1 MKNKFFSFILVS
13 SITVLIV
20 GCTVPRPAPV
30 ETRTVEMERKPVEAQ
45 FKRNKNLVDG
55 AFYTVRKGDTL
66 FGIAL
71 AFGQNW
77 RDIASWNNLSDPDKI
92 KIGEKLRVMPKD
104 TANAAVSIPLESAA
118 IETPPGR
125 STSGESEVALNE
137 SALDDNDVLPDNGID
152 RDEGLV
158 SSLGWVWPANG
169 QVTEQFSDS
178 NSKGI
183 SIAGASGEAI
193 FAVSDGKVV
202 YSGNGLR
209 GYGNLIIIKHP
220 NEFIT
225 AYAHNKSIFV
235 KEGETVDKGQK
246 IAEMGMSETDSPK
259 LLFEVRK
266 GGKPLDPLLYLPNR

>member
-1 MKNKFFSFILVS
+1 MKNKFFSFILISMIAFVM
-13 SITVLIV
+13 V

-30 ETRTVEMERKPVEAQ
+30 ETRTVEMERKPVEAY
-45 FKRNKNLVDG
+45 FKKNKNLVDG
-55 AFYTVRKGDTL
+55 SFYTVRKGDTL
-66 FGIAL
+66 YGIAL

-92 KIGEKLRVMPKD
+92 KIGEKLRVLPKE
-104 TANAAVSIPLESAA
+104 TGKAAVSIPLKSAA
-118 IETPPGR
+118 IETPPGKP
-125 STSGESEVALNE
+125 SLNE
-137 SALDDNDVLPDNGID
+137 EVVGSERALDDVLVDDSID

-158 SSLGWVWPANG
+158 TSLGWVWPANG
-169 QVTEQFSDS
+169 QITEQFSDS

-183 SIAGASGEAI
+183 SIAGASGESI

-209 GYGNLIIIKHP
+209 GYGNLVIIKHP
-220 NEFIT
+220 DEFIT

-235 KEGETVDKGQK
+235 REGETVNKGQK
-246 IAEMGMSETDSPK
+246 IAEMGMTETDSPK

>member
-1 MKNKFFSFILVS
+1 MKNKFFSFLLISVT
-13 SITVLIV
+13 TVVIV
-20 GCTVPRPAPV
+20 GCTVPKPAPV
-30 ETRTVEMERKPVEAQ
+30 ETRTVELERKPVEAH

-66 FGIAL
+66 YGIAL

-92 KIGEKLRVMPKD
+92 KIGEKLRVVPKD
-104 TANAAVSIPLESAA
+104 TGNAAVSIPLESAA
-118 IETPPGR
+118 IETSPGR
-125 STSGESEVALNE
+125 STSDESQIAGNQRAPSEA
-137 SALDDNDVLPDNGID
+137 LPDESID

-158 SSLGWVWPANG
+158 TSLGWVWPANG
-169 QVTEQFSDS
+169 QITEQFRDS

-209 GYGNLIIIKHP
+209 GYGNLVIIKHP
-220 NEFIT
+220 DEFIT
-225 AYAHNKSIFV
+225 AYAHNRSIFV
-235 KEGETVDKGQK
+235 KEGETVNKGQK

-259 LLFEVRK
+259 LLFEVRR
-266 GGKPLDPLLYLPNR
+266 GGKPLDPLLYLPKR

>member
-1 MKNKFFSFILVS
+1 MKNRFSGCILI
-13 SITVLIV
+13 SIITFVMV

-30 ETRTVEMERKPVEAQ
+30 ETRTVEMERKPAEAHFQ
-45 FKRNKNLVDG
+45 RNKDLVDG

-66 FGIAL
+66 YGIAL

-77 RDIASWNNLSDPDKI
+77 RDIASWNNLIDPDKI
-92 KIGEKLRVMPKD
+92 KVGEKLRVVPKD
-104 TANAAVSIPLESAA
+104 VGNAAVSIPLKSAA
-118 IETPPGR
+118 IETPAGK
-125 STSGESEVALNE
+125 SASGEPEVTGNE
-137 SALDDNDVLPDNGID
+137 RAFDDASPENNIY

-158 SSLGWVWPANG
+158 ASLGWVWPANG
-169 QVTEQFSDS
+169 QITEQFSDS

-183 SIAGASGEAI
+183 SIAGVTGEAI

-220 NEFIT
+220 DEFIT

-235 KEGETVDKGQK
+235 KEGEIVNKGQK

>member
-209 GYGNLIIIKHP
+209 GYGNLVIIKHP

>member
-13 SITVLIV
+13 IITVVIV

-30 ETRTVEMERKPVEAQ
+30 ETRTVELERKPVEAY

-66 FGIAL
+66 YGIAL

-92 KIGEKLRVMPKD
+92 KIGEKLRVVPKD
-104 TANAAVSIPLESAA
+104 TGNAAVSIPLKSAT

-137 SALDDNDVLPDNGID
+137 RALDDDGLPDNGID

-158 SSLGWVWPANG
+158 TSLGWVWPANG
-169 QVTEQFSDS
+169 QITEQFSDS

-209 GYGNLIIIKHP
+209 GYGNLVIIKHAD
-220 NEFIT
+220 EFIT

-235 KEGETVDKGQK
+235 KEGETVNKGQK

>member
-13 SITVLIV
+13 IITVAII

-30 ETRTVEMERKPVEAQ
+30 ETRTVELERKPVEAH

-55 AFYTVRKGDTL
+55 VFYTVRKGDTL
-66 FGIAL
+66 YGIAL

-77 RDIASWNNLSDPDKI
+77 RDIASWNNVSDPDKI
-92 KIGEKLRVMPKD
+92 QIGEKLRVVPRD
-104 TANAAVSIPLESAA
+104 TGNAAVSIPLESAA

-125 STSGESEVALNE
+125 STSDESQIAGNQRAPSEA
-137 SALDDNDVLPDNGID
+137 LPDESID

-158 SSLGWVWPANG
+158 TSLGWVWPANG
-169 QVTEQFSDS
+169 QITEQFSDS

-209 GYGNLIIIKHP
+209 GYGNLVIIKHP
-220 NEFIT
+220 DEFIT
-225 AYAHNKSIFV
+225 AYAHNRSIFV
-235 KEGETVDKGQK
+235 KEGETVNKGQK

-259 LLFEVRK
+259 LLFEVRR
-266 GGKPLDPLLYLPNR
+266 GGKPLDPLLYLPKR

>member
-13 SITVLIV
+13 IITVAIV

-30 ETRTVEMERKPVEAQ
+30 ETRTVELERKPVEAY

-66 FGIAL
+66 YGIAL

-92 KIGEKLRVMPKD
+92 KIGEKLRVVPKD
-104 TANAAVSIPLESAA
+104 TGNAAVSIPLKSAA

-137 SALDDNDVLPDNGID
+137 RALDDDGLPDNGTD

-158 SSLGWVWPANG
+158 TSLGWVWPANG
-169 QVTEQFSDS
+169 QITEQFSDS

-193 FAVSDGKVV
+193 FAVSEGKVV

-220 NEFIT
+220 DEFIT

-235 KEGETVDKGQK
+235 KEGETVNKGQK

-259 LLFEVRK
+259 LLFEVRR
-266 GGKPLDPLLYLPNR
+266 GGKPLDPLLYLPKR

>member
-13 SITVLIV
+13 IITVAIV

-30 ETRTVEMERKPVEAQ
+30 ETRTVELERKPVEAY

-66 FGIAL
+66 YGIAL

-92 KIGEKLRVMPKD
+92 KIGEKLRVVPKD
-104 TANAAVSIPLESAA
+104 TGNAAVSIPLKSAA

-137 SALDDNDVLPDNGID
+137 RALDDDGLPDNGID

-158 SSLGWVWPANG
+158 TSLGWVWPANG
-169 QVTEQFSDS
+169 QITEQFSDS

-220 NEFIT
+220 DEFIT

-235 KEGETVDKGQK
+235 KEGETVNKGQK
-246 IAEMGMSETDSPK
+246 IAEMGMSETDSP
-259 LLFEVRK
+259 
-266 GGKPLDPLLYLPNR
+266 

>member
-1 MKNKFFSFILVS
+1 MKNKVFSFILI
-13 SITVLIV
+13 SIITFVIV

-30 ETRTVEMERKPVEAQ
+30 ETRTVEMERKPIEAY

-66 FGIAL
+66 YGIAL

-77 RDIASWNNLSDPDKI
+77 RDIASWNSLSDPDKI
-92 KIGEKLRVMPKD
+92 KIGEKLRVVPKD
-104 TANAAVSIPLESAA
+104 TGNGAVSIPLKSAA
-118 IETPPGR
+118 IENPSEK
-125 STSGESEVALNE
+125 STLSESELAGKE
-137 SALDDNDVLPDNGID
+137 RALDDALPDDSID

-158 SSLGWVWPANG
+158 TSLGWVWPTNG
-169 QVTEQFSDS
+169 QIMEQFSDS

-193 FAVSDGKVV
+193 YAVSDGKVV

-209 GYGNLIIIKHP
+209 GYGNLVIIKHP
-220 NEFIT
+220 DEFIT
-225 AYAHNKSIFV
+225 AYAHNKSILV
-235 KEGETVDKGQK
+235 KEGETVNKGQK

-259 LLFEVRK
+259 LLFEVRR

>member
-1 MKNKFFSFILVS
+1 M
-13 SITVLIV
+13 
-20 GCTVPRPAPV
+20 PRPAPV
-30 ETRTVEMERKPVEAQ
+30 ETRTVDVERKPVEAYL
-45 FKRNKNLVDG
+45 KRNKNLVDG

-66 FGIAL
+66 YGIAL
-71 AFGQNW
+71 TFGQNW

-92 KIGEKLRVMPKD
+92 KIGEKLRVIPKN
-104 TANAAVSIPLESAA
+104 TTNAAVTIPLKPSS
-118 IETPPGR
+118 IETPPGKA
-125 STSGESEVALNE
+125 SKGESAEVAGIE
-137 SALDDNDVLPDNGID
+137 GALDEAISDNSID

-158 SSLGWVWPANG
+158 ASLGWVWPANG
-169 QVTEQFSDS
+169 QITEQFLDS

-183 SIAGASGEAI
+183 SIAGATGEAI

-209 GYGNLIIIKHP
+209 GYGNLIIIKHAD
-220 NEFIT
+220 EFIT

-235 KEGETVDKGQK
+235 REGETVNKGQK

-259 LLFEVRK
+259 LLFEVRR

>member
-13 SITVLIV
+13 IITVAIV

-30 ETRTVEMERKPVEAQ
+30 ETRTVELERKPVEAY

-66 FGIAL
+66 YGIAL

-92 KIGEKLRVMPKD
+92 KIGEKLRVVPKD
-104 TANAAVSIPLESAA
+104 TGNAAVSIPLKSAT

-137 SALDDNDVLPDNGID
+137 RALDDDGLPDNGTD

-158 SSLGWVWPANG
+158 TSLGWVWPANG
-169 QVTEQFSDS
+169 QITEQFSDS

-193 FAVSDGKVV
+193 FAVSEGKVV

-220 NEFIT
+220 DEFIT

-235 KEGETVDKGQK
+235 KEGETVNKGQK

-259 LLFEVRK
+259 LLFEVRR
-266 GGKPLDPLLYLPNR
+266 GGKPLDPLLYLPKR

>member
-1 MKNKFFSFILVS
+1 MKNKFFSFLLISVT
-13 SITVLIV
+13 TVVIV
-20 GCTVPRPAPV
+20 GCTVPKPAPV
-30 ETRTVEMERKPVEAQ
+30 ETRTVELERKPVEAH

-66 FGIAL
+66 YGIAL

-92 KIGEKLRVMPKD
+92 KIGEKLRVVPKD
-104 TANAAVSIPLESAA
+104 TGNAAVSIPLESAA

-125 STSGESEVALNE
+125 STSDESKVTGNQGAFGNALLDE
-137 SALDDNDVLPDNGID
+137 SMD

-158 SSLGWVWPANG
+158 TSLGWVWPANG
-169 QVTEQFSDS
+169 QITEQFSDS

-209 GYGNLIIIKHP
+209 GYGNLVIIKHP
-220 NEFIT
+220 DEFIT

-235 KEGETVDKGQK
+235 KEGETVNKGQK

-259 LLFEVRK
+259 LLFEVRR

>member
-1 MKNKFFSFILVS
+1 MKNKFFSFILVFI
-13 SITVLIV
+13 ITVAIV

-30 ETRTVEMERKPVEAQ
+30 ETRTVELERKPVEAY

-66 FGIAL
+66 YGIAL

-92 KIGEKLRVMPKD
+92 KIGEKLRVVPKD
-104 TANAAVSIPLESAA
+104 TGNAAVSIPLKSAA

-137 SALDDNDVLPDNGID
+137 RALDDDGLPDNGID

-158 SSLGWVWPANG
+158 TSLGWVWPANG
-169 QVTEQFSDS
+169 QITEQFSDS

-220 NEFIT
+220 DEFIT

-235 KEGETVDKGQK
+235 KEGETVNKGQK

-259 LLFEVRK
+259 LLFEVRR
-266 GGKPLDPLLYLPNR
+266 GGKPLDPLLYLPKR

>member
-1 MKNKFFSFILVS
+1 MKNKFFSFILIS
-13 SITVLIV
+13 MITFVLA

-30 ETRTVEMERKPVEAQ
+30 ETRTVEMERKPVEAY

-55 AFYTVRKGDTL
+55 SFYTVRKGDTL
-66 FGIAL
+66 YGIAL

-92 KIGEKLRVMPKD
+92 NIGEKLRVVPKD
-104 TANAAVSIPLESAA
+104 TGNAAVSIPLESAA

-125 STSGESEVALNE
+125 STLDESQVAGNQR
-137 SALDDNDVLPDNGID
+137 ALSEALPDESID

-158 SSLGWVWPANG
+158 TSLGWVWPANG
-169 QVTEQFSDS
+169 QITEQFSDS

-183 SIAGASGEAI
+183 TIAGASGEAI
-193 FAVSDGKVV
+193 FAVSNGKVV

-209 GYGNLIIIKHP
+209 GYGNLVIIKHP
-220 NEFIT
+220 DEFIT
-225 AYAHNKSIFV
+225 AYAHNRSIFV
-235 KEGETVDKGQK
+235 KEGETVNKGQK

-259 LLFEVRK
+259 LLFEVRR
-266 GGKPLDPLLYLPNR
+266 GGKPLDPLLYLPKR

>member
-1 MKNKFFSFILVS
+1 MKNKFFSFILISMTTIV
-13 SITVLIV
+13 IV
-20 GCTVPRPAPV
+20 GCTVPKPAPV
-30 ETRTVEMERKPVEAQ
+30 ETRTVELERKPVEAH

-66 FGIAL
+66 YGIAL

-92 KIGEKLRVMPKD
+92 NIGEKLRVVPKD
-104 TANAAVSIPLESAA
+104 TGNAAVSIPLESAA

-125 STSGESEVALNE
+125 STLDESQVAGNQR
-137 SALDDNDVLPDNGID
+137 ALSEALPDESID

-158 SSLGWVWPANG
+158 TSLGWVWPANG
-169 QVTEQFSDS
+169 QITEQFSDS

-183 SIAGASGEAI
+183 TIAGASGEAI
-193 FAVSDGKVV
+193 FAVSNGKVV

-220 NEFIT
+220 DEFIT

-235 KEGETVDKGQK
+235 KEGETVNKGQK

-259 LLFEVRK
+259 LLFEVRR

>member
-1 MKNKFFSFILVS
+1 L
-13 SITVLIV
+13 
-20 GCTVPRPAPV
+20 
-30 ETRTVEMERKPVEAQ
+30 ERKPVEAH

-55 AFYTVRKGDTL
+55 VFYTVRKGDTL
-66 FGIAL
+66 YGIAL

-92 KIGEKLRVMPKD
+92 KIGEKLRVVPKD
-104 TANAAVSIPLESAA
+104 TGNAAVSIPLESAA

-125 STSGESEVALNE
+125 STSDESKVTGNQGAFGN
-137 SALDDNDVLPDNGID
+137 ALPDESMD
-152 RDEGLV
+152 RDEGLAT
-158 SSLGWVWPANG
+158 SLGWVWPANG
-169 QVTEQFSDS
+169 QITEQFSDS

-209 GYGNLIIIKHP
+209 GYGNLVIIKHP
-220 NEFIT
+220 DEFIT
-225 AYAHNKSIFV
+225 AYAHNRSIFV
-235 KEGETVDKGQK
+235 KEGETVNKGQK

-259 LLFEVRK
+259 LLFEVRR

>member
-13 SITVLIV
+13 IITVAIV

-30 ETRTVEMERKPVEAQ
+30 ETRTVELERKPVEAY

-66 FGIAL
+66 YGIAL

-92 KIGEKLRVMPKD
+92 KIGEKLRVVPKD
-104 TANAAVSIPLESAA
+104 TGNAAVSIPLKSAA

-137 SALDDNDVLPDNGID
+137 RALDDDGLPDNGID

-158 SSLGWVWPANG
+158 TSLGWVWPANG
-169 QVTEQFSDS
+169 QITEQFSDS

-220 NEFIT
+220 DEFIT

-235 KEGETVDKGQK
+235 KEGETVNKGQK

-259 LLFEVRK
+259 LLFEVRR
-266 GGKPLDPLLYLPNR
+266 GGKPLDPLLYLPKR

>member
-1 MKNKFFSFILVS
+1 M
-13 SITVLIV
+13 
-20 GCTVPRPAPV
+20 
-30 ETRTVEMERKPVEAQ
+30 
-45 FKRNKNLVDG
+45 
-55 AFYTVRKGDTL
+55 
-66 FGIAL
+66 
-71 AFGQNW
+71 
-77 RDIASWNNLSDPDKI
+77 
-92 KIGEKLRVMPKD
+92 
-104 TANAAVSIPLESAA
+104 
-118 IETPPGR
+118 
-125 STSGESEVALNE
+125 
-137 SALDDNDVLPDNGID
+137 D

-158 SSLGWVWPANG
+158 TSLGWVWPANG
-169 QVTEQFSDS
+169 QITEQFSDS

-220 NEFIT
+220 DEFIT

-235 KEGETVDKGQK
+235 KEGETVNKGQK

-259 LLFEVRK
+259 LLFEVRR

>member
-1 MKNKFFSFILVS
+1 MKNKFFSFLLISVT
-13 SITVLIV
+13 TVVIV
-20 GCTVPRPAPV
+20 GCTVPKPAPV
-30 ETRTVEMERKPVEAQ
+30 ETRTVELERKPVEAH

-66 FGIAL
+66 YGIAL

-92 KIGEKLRVMPKD
+92 KIGEKLRVVPKD
-104 TANAAVSIPLESAA
+104 TGNAAVSIPLESAA

-125 STSGESEVALNE
+125 STSDESKVTGNQGAFGN
-137 SALDDNDVLPDNGID
+137 ALPDESMD
-152 RDEGLV
+152 RDEGLAT
-158 SSLGWVWPANG
+158 SLGWVWPANG
-169 QVTEQFSDS
+169 QITEQFSDS

-209 GYGNLIIIKHP
+209 GYGNLVIIKHP
-220 NEFIT
+220 DEFIT
-225 AYAHNKSIFV
+225 AYAHNRSIFV
-235 KEGETVDKGQK
+235 KEGETVNKGQK

-259 LLFEVRK
+259 LLFEVRR
-266 GGKPLDPLLYLPNR
+266 GGKPLDPLLYLPKR

>member
-1 MKNKFFSFILVS
+1 MKSKFFSFILIS
-13 SITVLIV
+13 MTTVVIV
-20 GCTVPRPAPV
+20 GCTVPKPAPV
-30 ETRTVEMERKPVEAQ
+30 ETRTVELERKPVEAH

-66 FGIAL
+66 YGIAL

-92 KIGEKLRVMPKD
+92 KIGEKLRVVPKD
-104 TANAAVSIPLESAA
+104 TGNAAVSIPLEPAA

-125 STSGESEVALNE
+125 STSDEPKVAGNQG
-137 SALDDNDVLPDNGID
+137 AIGDVLPDESID

-158 SSLGWVWPANG
+158 TSLGWVWPANG
-169 QVTEQFSDS
+169 QITEQFSDS

-193 FAVSDGKVV
+193 FAVSEGKVV

-209 GYGNLIIIKHP
+209 GYGNLVIIKHP
-220 NEFIT
+220 DEFIT

-235 KEGETVDKGQK
+235 KEGETVNKGQK

-259 LLFEVRK
+259 LLFEVRR

>member
-13 SITVLIV
+13 IITVAIV

-30 ETRTVEMERKPVEAQ
+30 ETRTVELERKPVEAY

-66 FGIAL
+66 YGIAL

-92 KIGEKLRVMPKD
+92 KIGEKLRVVPKD
-104 TANAAVSIPLESAA
+104 TGNGAVSIPLKSAA
-118 IETPPGR
+118 IETPPGK
-125 STSGESEVALNE
+125 STLSESELAGKE
-137 SALDDNDVLPDNGID
+137 RALDDALPDDSID

-158 SSLGWVWPANG
+158 TSLGWVWPTNG
-169 QVTEQFSDS
+169 QIMEQFSDS

-193 FAVSDGKVV
+193 YAVSDGKVV

-209 GYGNLIIIKHP
+209 GYGNLVIIKHP
-220 NEFIT
+220 DEFIT
-225 AYAHNKSIFV
+225 AYAHNKSILV
-235 KEGETVDKGQK
+235 KEGETVNKGQK

-259 LLFEVRK
+259 LLFEVRR
-266 GGKPLDPLLYLPNR
+266 GGKPLDPLLYLPKR

>member
-1 MKNKFFSFILVS
+1 MKNKCFSFILVS
-13 SITVLIV
+13 IITVAIV

-30 ETRTVEMERKPVEAQ
+30 ETRTVELERKPVEAYL
-45 FKRNKNLVDG
+45 KRNKNLVDG

-66 FGIAL
+66 YGIAL

-92 KIGEKLRVMPKD
+92 KIGEKLRVVPQD
-104 TANAAVSIPLESAA
+104 TGNAAVSIPLESAA

-125 STSGESEVALNE
+125 STSDESKVTGNQGAFGN
-137 SALDDNDVLPDNGID
+137 ALPDESMD

-158 SSLGWVWPANG
+158 TSLGWVWPANG
-169 QVTEQFSDS
+169 QITEQFSDS

-209 GYGNLIIIKHP
+209 GYGNLVIIKHP

-259 LLFEVRK
+259 LLFEVRR

>member
-13 SITVLIV
+13 IITVAII

-30 ETRTVEMERKPVEAQ
+30 ETRTVELERKPVEAH

-66 FGIAL
+66 YGIAL

-92 KIGEKLRVMPKD
+92 NIGEKLRVVPKD
-104 TANAAVSIPLESAA
+104 TGNAAVSIPLESAA

-125 STSGESEVALNE
+125 STSDESKVTGNQGAFGN
-137 SALDDNDVLPDNGID
+137 ALPDESMD

-158 SSLGWVWPANG
+158 TSLGWVWPANG
-169 QVTEQFSDS
+169 QITEQFSDS

-209 GYGNLIIIKHP
+209 GYGNLVIIKHP
-220 NEFIT
+220 DEFIT
-225 AYAHNKSIFV
+225 AYAHNRSIFV
-235 KEGETVDKGQK
+235 KEGETVNKGQK

-259 LLFEVRK
+259 LLFEVRR
-266 GGKPLDPLLYLPNR
+266 GGKPLDPLLYLPKR

>member
-13 SITVLIV
+13 IITVAIV

-30 ETRTVEMERKPVEAQ
+30 ETRTVELERKPVEAY

-66 FGIAL
+66 YGIAL

-92 KIGEKLRVMPKD
+92 KIGEKLRVVPKD
-104 TANAAVSIPLESAA
+104 TGNAAVSIPLKSAA

-137 SALDDNDVLPDNGID
+137 RALDDDGLPDNGTD

-158 SSLGWVWPANG
+158 TSLGWVWPANG
-169 QVTEQFSDS
+169 QITEQFSDS

-220 NEFIT
+220 DEFIT

-235 KEGETVDKGQK
+235 KEGETVNKGQK

-259 LLFEVRK
+259 LLFEVRR
-266 GGKPLDPLLYLPNR
+266 GGKPLDPLLYLPKR